1 MASPLPLP
9 PSSVLHL
16 LLSSQSTGR
25 FFTRGTRHLPLSFR
39 AVLDKRNRGML
50 QLLTDLSAFAA
61 QRAPVTARDCT
72 SASTVLHQLGER
84 IADTHG
90 GRGGAP
96 APEHRQRDRAAF
108 SWMGGARVLVAL
120 MYRFEAELNP
130 ATNEA
135 GGVGGDERRGG
146 ASGGEGPDFAS
157 LGPGF
162 AERRRRRSEQK
173 AREGA
178 MNAAMAVLREHI
190 FASATPPEGACMH
203 APFIHFLFRKMA
215 CAPLFDNAV
224 CLAEEILALREQTFD
239 LGCVTGFHGL
249 IRGFSTR
256 QLAFFCRVLA
266 LVVFEVRP
274 SAWASVCVCV
284 CVCV

>member
-25 FFTRGTRHLPLSFR
+25 FFTRGTRHLPPSFR
-39 AVLDKRNRGML
+39 AILDKRNRGML

-72 SASTVLHQLGER
+72 SASTLLHQLGER
-84 IADTHG
+84 IADANG
-90 GRGGAP
+90 GRGGAL

-108 SWMGGARVLVAL
+108 GWMGGARVLVAL
-120 MYRFEAELNP
+120 MYRFEEELNP
-130 ATNEA
+130 PTKEA
-135 GGVGGDERRGG
+135 GGIGGGERRGG
-146 ASGGEGPDFAS
+146 ASGGVYGGVGS
-157 LGPGF
+157 GF
-162 AERRRRRSEQK
+162 AERRRQRAEQK

-224 CLAEEILALREQTFD
+224 CLAEEILALREQPFD

-274 SAWASVCVCV
+274 SAWALVCVCV
-284 CVCV
+284 CVCVS